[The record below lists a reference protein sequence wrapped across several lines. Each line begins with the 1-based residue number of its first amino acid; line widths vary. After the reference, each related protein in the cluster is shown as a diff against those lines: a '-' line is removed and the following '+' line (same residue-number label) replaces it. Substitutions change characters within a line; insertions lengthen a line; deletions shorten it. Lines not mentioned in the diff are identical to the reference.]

1 MSLEDT
7 VTTIK
12 RNFEDQQQM
21 LSKNSNIDKAKFE
34 NKIEMLH
41 RKTSIESDMC
51 HPVSWQESNSS
62 SLANLKNDEI
72 QANIEAYDKRL
83 NKCLR
88 IYNNTE
94 NHDTETDLS
103 PVPRLD
109 LNVIFQLFL
118 IIIK

>member
-51 HPVSWQESNSS
+51 HPVS
-62 SLANLKNDEI
+62 
-72 QANIEAYDKRL
+72 
-83 NKCLR
+83 
-88 IYNNTE
+88 
-94 NHDTETDLS
+94 
-103 PVPRLD
+103 
-109 LNVIFQLFL
+109 
-118 IIIK
+118 